1 MPHAPR
7 LLAVH
12 MPAGAVLPLRVCRP
26 AGCAAADL
34 LSTRGGPA
42 TWVGAA
48 QERGQGW
55 PQVGR
60 AAALL
65 PSRLACSRLRP
76 KGKQVARGK
85 GASRPIFRAKNA
97 TDPPPAAPPTT
108 PAAPARTGARAATP
122 SPAATPSAAGRRPR
136 RTTPQ
141 RSRCAGARA
150 SSKPRAS
157 NWHFE
162 ARPREQAGRCCLSW
176 LRRATQLLSRNATAT
191 RRPGWGALVFA
202 GAGYS
207 QGLLRSNTA
216 SKCRLP
222 GAFPPD
228 APSIN
233 LRKTTHR
240 SRCLMM
246 LATM

>member
-1 MPHAPR
+1 
-7 LLAVH
+7 

-85 GASRPIFRAKNA
+85 GSNASRPIFRAKNA
-97 TDPPPAAPPTT
+97 TDPPPPPRLRPPPLPRAQAHAPQLNP
-108 PAAPARTGARAATP
+108 PPQLNQRQEGDQEGRHL
-122 SPAATPSAAGRRPR
+122 SAAGAQARELVASLQLALCSKASGTGRALLPELAAAR
-136 RTTPQ
+136 DAAVVAECDSDETPWVGSTGF
-141 RSRCAGARA
+141 RWSGLLTGA
-150 SSKPRAS
+150 SS
-157 NWHFE
+157 
-162 ARPREQAGRCCLSW
+162 L
-176 LRRATQLLSRNATAT
+176 
-191 RRPGWGALVFA
+191 
-202 GAGYS
+202 
-207 QGLLRSNTA
+207 
-216 SKCRLP
+216 
-222 GAFPPD
+222 
-228 APSIN
+228 
-233 LRKTTHR
+233 
-240 SRCLMM
+240 
-246 LATM
+246 